1 MSQHTI
7 LSTKKLNPPLKA
19 ALADKGVEILEKEFI
34 TIKLIISHSKYTEI
48 WPWISDPTERAVVF
62 TSQHAV
68 DAVDRYL
75 HGGDAF
81 YMPDHWQIFSLSGAT
96 HERVAGVFAEDQII
110 ETASYANDLAAKII
124 ANGTFRQVIF
134 FCGNQ
139 RMDTIPTLLKQAGI
153 EVIEIV
159 VYETSASPTVV
170 TDALDAILFF
180 SPSGVDSYF
189 SANSLQA
196 NTTCF
201 AIGATTAA
209 AIKKHT
215 DNKIISSEKP
225 TQEVMLEAVW
235 HHLQN
240 IDLHK

>member
-1 MSQHTI
+1 MAQHTI
-7 LSTKKLNPPLKA
+7 LSTKKLNPSLKA

-34 TIKLIISHSKYTEI
+34 TIKPIISHSKYTEI
-48 WPWISDPTERAVVF
+48 WPWINDPSERAIVF

-68 DAVDRYL
+68 DTIDRYL

-81 YMPDHWQIFSLSGAT
+81 YLPDHWQIFSLNGAT
-96 HERVAGVFAEDQII
+96 RERMAGVFDEDQII
-110 ETASYANDLAAKII
+110 ETAPYATELAAKII
-124 ANGTFRQVIF
+124 ANGQFKQVVF

-159 VYETSASPTVV
+159 VYETSASPTIV
-170 TDALDAILFF
+170 TDTLDAVLFF
-180 SPSGVDSYF
+180 SPSGVDSFF

-196 NTTCF
+196 NTACF
-201 AIGATTAA
+201 AIGTTTAA
-209 AIKKHT
+209 AIEKHT
-215 DNKIISSEKP
+215 GNTIIASEKP
-225 TQEVMLEAVW
+225 TQEALLEAVW